1 MSLGDNFTITQYIQ
15 VLIFHEKLYTQSI
28 YNPDNFESFFEIFS
42 KTPTPFSKWGG
53 GAGNRLNFLKIDDR
67 QMLFSYNQF

>member
-53 GAGNRLNFLKIDDR
+53 R
-67 QMLFSYNQF
+67 